1 MDQLAQLPLLQL
13 KALPRFPQTIASS
26 ARVGPVRG
34 AGPFFKALG
43 ESNFRVLLIH
53 GDSDQD
59 VPLKPLFSPIL
70 TDYLPKA
77 KVLVLENAGHEIVL
91 THPDETSHAI
101 IEFFN
106 NSET

>member
-1 MDQLAQLPLLQL
+1 MSVVVSSTFQSI
-13 KALPRFPQTIASS
+13 ALTTLFGDEQ
-26 ARVGPVRG
+26 
-34 AGPFFKALG
+34 
-43 ESNFRVLLIH
+43 